1 MVNLKKKQ
9 EENKQ
14 IWSDS
19 KQGFDVIKGYLMK
32 FLFFLVFFIVFLF
45 VQHYWGMAINEDKS
59 GCCLFCFF
67 ASSICYLVWTD
78 KSNKNK

>member
-32 FLFFLVFFIVFLF
+32 FLFFVVFFIVFLF

-59 GCCLFCFF
+59 GCSCLC
-67 ASSICYLVWTD
+67 ALVCIISCLVLAD
-78 KSNKNK
+78 KSNKKK